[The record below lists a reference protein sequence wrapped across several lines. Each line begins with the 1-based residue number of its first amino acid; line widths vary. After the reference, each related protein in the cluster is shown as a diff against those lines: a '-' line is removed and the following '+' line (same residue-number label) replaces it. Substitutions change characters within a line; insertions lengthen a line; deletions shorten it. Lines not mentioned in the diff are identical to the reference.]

1 MRWIHLH
8 RVTVG
13 MCVRNSEGTVR
24 AAINSVVDQDFP
36 SKDVEIII
44 VDGNS
49 RDKTVDIIND
59 VISRTKINA
68 SVFSDKGEGLGAARQ
83 MVVDNARGD
92 YIVWVDSDVILAE
105 GFLRRQLEFMEENPS
120 VGMARGESE
129 YIESGKGLSAD
140 LQDLFFNVA
149 RAGAVYMGATICR
162 TKALRESNGF
172 DTRIRGAAEDVDLKI
187 RMLSKGWKTA
197 VNNEVKF
204 RHVSRET
211 LRDVFREYS
220 WYGYGDHFVNH
231 KHEGFVDIVNRIP
244 PTYFGWGL
252 KVARKAYH
260 QFHVKKSFLMPLLC
274 VFMSVGWCIGFVK
287 SHFEGYGHSIR
298 KGKTRLPPNSTS
310 KKQ

>member
-8 RVTVG
+8 RVTIG

-24 AAINSVVDQDFP
+24 ATIDSVVNQDFP
-36 SKDVEIII
+36 SKDVEIIV
-44 VDGNS
+44 VDGDS
-49 RDKTVDIIND
+49 RDKTLAIIND
-59 VISRTKINA
+59 VISGTKMNLR
-68 SVFSDKGEGLGAARQ
+68 VFSDRGEGLGVARQ
-83 MVVDNARGD
+83 IVVDNARGD

-105 GFLRRQLEFMEENPS
+105 GFLRGQLEFMEKNPS

-129 YIESGKGLSAD
+129 FIESGKGLSAD
-140 LQDLFFNVA
+140 LQGLFFNVA

-162 TKALRESNGF
+162 TEALREVNGF

-187 RMLSKGWKTA
+187 RMLSKGWKTT

-204 RHVSRET
+204 RHISRET
-211 LRDVFREYS
+211 LRDVFTEYT

-231 KHEGFVDIVNRIP
+231 KHRGFVDVVNRIP

-252 KVARKAYH
+252 KVARKAYQ

-274 VFMSVGWCIGFVK
+274 WFMSVGWCLGFAK
-287 SHFEGYGHSIR
+287 SHFEGYGHST
-298 KGKTRLPPNSTS
+298 GKRETKLPHNSTS
-310 KKQ
+310 KE